1 MGTLYHFRRLP
12 DAQCIFPIHLFTD
25 NALDMKQHPLRTA
38 SLAFLLALAT
48 AVMTPAQAQVGIA
61 GGLNFNQ
68 LDAIS
73 ATSANANLDNST
85 GYHIGVFYDL
95 GLGPIAVRPGI
106 FYREVGTYEF
116 SDLQQDI
123 DLNAIEIPVDLRWRV
138 LPLPLVK
145 PYLLAGPVLTFPQ
158 SNTEGFEGTESVNL
172 NADIGAGVE
181 ITLPGVGFT
190 LMPELRYGIATSSFL
205 EDDFEVGG
213 VEVNP
218 QDNPRLNA
226 IMLRLNVRF

>member
-68 LDAIS
+68 
-73 ATSANANLDNST
+73 
-85 GYHIGVFYDL
+85 L

>member
-1 MGTLYHFRRLP
+1 MR
-12 DAQCIFPIHLFTD
+12 
-25 NALDMKQHPLRTA
+25 QHALRTA

-68 LDAIS
+68 LDDIS
-73 ATSANANLDNST
+73 TTSANANLDSNT

-95 GLGPIAVRPGI
+95 GLGPIAIRPGI

-116 SDLQQDI
+116 SDLQENI
-123 DLNAIEIPVDLRWRV
+123 ELNAIEVPIDVRWRI

-145 PYLLAGPVLTFPQ
+145 PYVLAGPVLTFPQ
-158 SNTEGFEGTESVNL
+158 SNTDDFDGTEGVNL

-190 LMPELRYGIATSSFL
+190 LMPELRYGIATSSLL
-205 EDDFEVGG
+205 EDSFEVSG

-218 QDNPRLNA
+218 QDDPRLNS

>member
-1 MGTLYHFRRLP
+1 MR
-12 DAQCIFPIHLFTD
+12 
-25 NALDMKQHPLRTA
+25 QHALRTA
-38 SLAFLLALAT
+38 SLAVLLALAM
-48 AVMTPAQAQVGIA
+48 AIVTPAQAQVGIA
-61 GGLNFNQ
+61 GGFNYNQ
-68 LDAIS
+68 LDDIS
-73 ATSANANLDNST
+73 ATDVNANLDSKT

-95 GLGPIAVRPGI
+95 GLGPIAIRPGL

-116 SDLQQDI
+116 SDLEENI
-123 DLNAIEIPVDLRWRV
+123 ELNAIEVPIDVRWRI

-218 QDNPRLNA
+218 QDDPRLNA

>member
-1 MGTLYHFRRLP
+1 MRP
-12 DAQCIFPIHLFTD
+12 
-25 NALDMKQHPLRTA
+25 NALRTA
-38 SLAFLLALAT
+38 SLTALLLAVLAIP
-48 AVMTPAQAQVGIA
+48 PAAHAQVGLA

-68 LDAIS
+68 LDDIS
-73 ATSANANLDNST
+73 TGSVNANFESST

-95 GLGPIAVRPGI
+95 GLGPIALRPGI
-106 FYREVGTYEF
+106 MYRQVGTYEF
-116 SDLQQDI
+116 SDLPTGAEEI
-123 DLNAIEIPVDLRWRV
+123 NLNAIEVPIDVRWRI

-158 SNTEGFEGTESVNL
+158 SEDDFDSTESISL

-181 ITLPGVGFT
+181 ITLPGIGFT

-205 EDDFEVGG
+205 KDEFEIGDT
-213 VEVNP
+213 EIQP
-218 QDNPRLNA
+218 QDDPRLNA

>member
-1 MGTLYHFRRLP
+1 
-12 DAQCIFPIHLFTD
+12 
-25 NALDMKQHPLRTA
+25 MKQHALRTA

-48 AVMTPAQAQVGIA
+48 AVMTPAQAQIGIA

-68 LDAIS
+68 LDDIS

-116 SDLQQDI
+116 SDLQQNI
-123 DLNAIEIPVDLRWRV
+123 DLNAIEIPVDVRWRV

-205 EDDFEVGG
+205 EDNFEVRD

-218 QDNPRLNA
+218 QDNPRLNS